1 MGMTLPHLLH
11 AVRETVRISA
21 PTVLDAT
28 LRRLTPEVCDA
39 RLERWSQ
46 RLLERARVEL
56 VTSGI
61 ENAPP
66 GEAFIV
72 MSNHQSLYDI
82 PVVYQSLRRRL
93 RMVAKRELFRVP
105 LWGAAMRR
113 AGFICV
119 DRSDRSAAIASLA
132 AARGELAR
140 GTSTWIAPEGT
151 RSETGRPG
159 EFKQGGF
166 HLAIDPGARILP
178 LTISGTR
185 AVLPS
190 HGRRVRNGVTVRV
203 TVHPPID
210 TAAYGSE
217 RRAELVAAVRAA
229 IESALDPTQGT
240 VPGPP
245 VPDQDSSVLPMR

>member
-1 MGMTLPHLLH
+1 MTLPHLLH

-28 LRRLTPEVCDA
+28 LGRLTPEVCDA

-61 ENAPP
+61 ENAPRD
-66 GEAFIV
+66 EAFIV

-82 PVVYQSLRRRL
+82 PVVYQALRRRL
-93 RMVAKRELFRVP
+93 RMVAKKELFRVP

-113 AGFICV
+113 AGFIAI
-119 DRSDRSAAIASLA
+119 DRSNRAAAIASLEA
-132 AARGELAR
+132 AKGELER
-140 GTSTWIAPEGT
+140 GTSIWIAPEGT
-151 RSETGRPG
+151 RSQTGVLG

-166 HLAIDPGARILP
+166 HLAIETGARILP
-178 LTISGTR
+178 LTIDGTR
-185 AVLPS
+185 EVLPA
-190 HGRRVRNGVTVRV
+190 HGKRVRDGVTVRV

-210 TAAYGSE
+210 AVAYGNE
-217 RRAELVAAVRAA
+217 RRAELVAAVRRA
-229 IESALDPTQGT
+229 IESGLEPNAPR
-240 VPGPP
+240 PSPP
-245 VPDQDSSVLPMR
+245 DHDSSVLPMR